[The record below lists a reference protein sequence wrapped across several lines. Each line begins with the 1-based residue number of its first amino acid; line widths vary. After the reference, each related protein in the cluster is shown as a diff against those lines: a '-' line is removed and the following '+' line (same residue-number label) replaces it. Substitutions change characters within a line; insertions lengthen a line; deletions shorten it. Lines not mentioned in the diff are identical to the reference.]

1 MGHRDFFD
9 DNHFYS
15 IMLSHKM
22 DILNLSLTKSLIEI
36 LGLIKSAGHNLN
48 INVNIRSGSS
58 SS

>member
-36 LGLIKSAGHNLN
+36 LGLIKSARHNLN
-48 INVNIRSGSS
+48 C
-58 SS
+58 